1 MSSNDKEQIISKSKE
16 KNQENENQEIINKSL
31 KYSIKEASA
40 NSVMVG
46 TGESFIS
53 AFIIKLGATNFQL
66 GLLTS
71 ISNLIS
77 SISQVI
83 STDITDI
90 TKKRKNIILASILI
104 QSLVWIPLILNV
116 LLWKSIYLT
125 IILFAVYAFS
135 GNFLIPP
142 WASILGDLVDKK
154 NGGFFFGR
162 RNAIA
167 GFTAFMSSLIAGLL
181 LNRFSNIHS
190 LLGFAIL
197 FLISSIARLIS
208 LYYMRLVYEPEYNVS
223 KEWYFSLMQFIK
235 RMYYNNFGTFVIYI
249 FFMMIAVSIA
259 SPYFSIY
266 MLNVLKLNYFNYI
279 ILNATHTLTSY
290 LIMTY
295 WGKYSDIYGNKKVMV
310 MCGFL
315 VPLYP
320 LLWVFS
326 RNFYYLLAVQIIGGI
341 VWGGFDLSTSNFVY
355 DAVTPQ
361 RRARCVSY
369 SNFFKGIGVFI
380 GVMIG
385 SFILSRVSAQSLNS
399 KLVTSEY
406 QIVFLISAMSR
417 FLVSAY
423 FLRKIKEVR
432 TIEKIPKKDMLVDLI
447 IREPI
452 NSLLTFPITTI
463 KSISAQIKNHS
474 KNHNGNNKKIF
485 VNENYKRGDLGKKE

>member
-1 MSSNDKEQIISKSKE
+1 MDSKKE
-16 KNQENENQEIINKSL
+16 KKAEENKLESKKELIKKSL

-46 TGESFIS
+46 CGESFVS
-53 AFIIKLGATNFQL
+53 AFIIKLGATNFQV

-71 ISNLIS
+71 LSNLIG

-83 STDITDI
+83 STDITDF
-90 TKKRKNIILASILI
+90 TKKRKKIILYSILT
-104 QSLVWIPLILNV
+104 QSLIWVPMVLNV
-116 LLWKSIYLT
+116 LFWKSIYLT
-125 IILFAVYAFS
+125 IFLFALYAFS

-142 WASILGDLVDKK
+142 WSSILGDIVDKK
-154 NGGFFFGR
+154 QGGFFFGR

-167 GFTAFMSSLIAGLL
+167 GFTAFTTSLIAGFF
-181 LNRFSNIHS
+181 LNKISSVHS

-197 FLISSIARLIS
+197 FLIASIARLVS
-208 LYYMRLVYEPEYNVS
+208 LYYMRLIYEPEYNVS
-223 KEWYFSLMQFIK
+223 KEWYFSLLQFIK
-235 RMYYNNFGTFVIYI
+235 RMYYNNFGTFVLYL
-249 FFMMIAVSIA
+249 FFMMIAVAIA

-266 MLNVLKLNYFNYI
+266 MLTVLKFNYFTFI

-295 WGKYSDIYGNKKVMV
+295 WGKYSDIYGNKKVLTI
-310 MCGFL
+310 CGFL

-320 LLWVFS
+320 LLWIFS
-326 RNFYYLLAVQIIGGI
+326 SNFYYLLLVQIIGG
-341 VWGGFDLSTSNFVY
+341 VAWGGFDLSASNFVY

-369 SNFFKGIGVFI
+369 SNFFKGVGVFF

-385 SFILSRVSAQSLNS
+385 AFLLGRVNVQAPIFRGVFSSN
-399 KLVTSEY
+399 Y
-406 QIVFLISAMSR
+406 QVVFLISFLTR

-432 TIEKIPKKDMLVDLI
+432 TLEELPKKEMIVDLI

-452 NSLLTFPITTI
+452 NSLITFPITTI
-463 KSISAQIKNHS
+463 KNIKHTLQ
-474 KNHNGNNKKIF
+474 NGNYKKIF
-485 VNENYKRGDLGKKE
+485 VNENNNHDNTNKKQ